1 MELTMKVK
9 LALFTV
15 ISTVVFLIFG
25 LVSWNAVEK
34 VNMRGPYYGK
44 TSVYRGVAGD
54 AGFAPLDIGKS
65 YLQVM
70 QMLATSDQ
78 GELNREI
85 QKFGE
90 LHKLYVSRYDFW
102 VQKLPNGQLKDLLD
116 KANASARQFYDLFE
130 SSVKPLLL
138 AGKPQDAAE
147 IVRQKLNPLYDRQ
160 GKGLEELVKQ
170 ADRAVALQD
179 AKTTRAVGSYKSYVL
194 IAGGICLLF
203 TIILGVGLNL
213 SITHR
218 VWDVIFY
225 LQDSSKQMGAAAD
238 HVFSASQDLAD
249 ANSQQAASVEETSSS
264 LEEISSMTAQN
275 AANAGQASRLM
286 AVTRE
291 SVAQAGGSMSELTTS
306 MMEISRASE
315 QTSKIIK
322 TIDEIAFQTN
332 LLALNAAVEAARA
345 GEAGAGFAVVAEE
358 VRNLAMRAAEAAKNT
373 SDLIEGTVK
382 RIKEGAGIVEKTSKE
397 FNEVTV
403 SVGKSG
409 ELIDEIAVASQ
420 EQGRG
425 IEHINIAVNELSRL
439 IQQNAANSEETAAA
453 SHEVNAQVKRLD
465 NFLAAVVKLVDGVT
479 VGGGTNIAKEL
490 ETSKFEARKA
500 PDSKKTGRREDM
512 LSRIGAASGGGN
524 GKVQQPAVEN
534 HKPTPEQVIPFDEDE
549 MSKF

>member
-9 LALFTV
+9 LALFTI
-15 ISTVVFLIFG
+15 ISTAVFLVFG
-25 LVSWNAVEK
+25 LVSWNAVQK
-34 VNMRGPYYGK
+34 INMRGPYYDK
-44 TSVYRGVAGD
+44 MSVYRGVVGD
-54 AGFAPLDIGKS
+54 ADLAPLDSSKS
-65 YLQVM
+65 YLTIM
-70 QMLATSDQ
+70 QMFGTSDQ
-78 GELNREI
+78 GELNQEI
-85 QKFGE
+85 QKFE
-90 LHKLYVSRYDFW
+90 KLHKLYRDRYDFW
-102 VQKLPNGQLKDLLD
+102 VKKLPKGPLQELLR
-116 KANASARQFYDLFE
+116 KADAAAQQFYSAFE
-130 SSVKPLLL
+130 KGVKPLLL
-138 AGKPQDAAE
+138 AAKPQAAAE
-147 IVRQKLNPLYDRQ
+147 IVRQKLNPLYEEQ
-160 GKGLEELVKQ
+160 GKALKDLVKQ
-170 ADRAVALQD
+170 ANKAAALQD

-194 IAGGICLLF
+194 VTGGICVLL
-203 TIILGVGLNL
+203 TIILGIALNL

-218 VWDVIFY
+218 VWDVIHY
-225 LQDSSKQMGAAAD
+225 LQDSSKQMGGAAD

-286 AVTRE
+286 VVTRE
-291 SVAQAGGSMSELTTS
+291 SVARAGGSMSQLTNS

-315 QTSKIIK
+315 ETSKIIK

-397 FNEVTV
+397 FSEVTV

-465 NFLAAVVKLVDGVT
+465 NFLEAVVKLVEGMT
-479 VGGGTNIAKEL
+479 VGGNTVKRPEPSKSEAK
-490 ETSKFEARKA
+490 KA
-500 PDSKKTGRREDM
+500 PVAKKTDRRADM
-512 LSRIGAASGGGN
+512 LSRIGAAPGGGN
-524 GKVQQPAVEN
+524 GKAQHRSVEN
-534 HKPTPEQVIPFDEDE
+534 HKTAPEQVIPFDDDE
-549 MSKF
+549 ISKF